1 MKFALRDVFWLTVL
15 VAVLVAWMLDHGAGE
30 RERHI
35 LHQRVQEAE
44 LQKLELA
51 LELENAARARPTL
64 SLPSAS
70 GNSLP

>member
-1 MKFALRDVFWLTVL
+1 MKFAIRDVVWLTVL
-15 VAVLVAWMLDHGAGE
+15 AAVLVAWMLDHGAGE
-30 RERHI
+30 RERHT

-44 LQKLELA
+44 VQKLELA

-64 SLPSAS
+64 KLPPAR